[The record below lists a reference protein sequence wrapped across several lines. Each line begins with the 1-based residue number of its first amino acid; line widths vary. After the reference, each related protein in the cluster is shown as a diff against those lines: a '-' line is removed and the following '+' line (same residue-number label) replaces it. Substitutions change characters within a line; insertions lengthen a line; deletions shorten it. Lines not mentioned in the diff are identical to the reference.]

1 MHQADVLLYCCVV
14 GGSHNTCDN
23 THNRFY
29 SILFG
34 TICISVSMWA
44 SRIAYS
50 RLTKVLSAYELL
62 LFLSSIFLC
71 APFDL
76 HRSQHGSGCIGQ
88 KQILWVGFWVSVI
101 QAACLEIT
109 AALLLYSLL
118 GIDLRQYMRAIE
130 GTSDRD
136 RDACDGDS
144 LHKMEHSFPFPVIW
158 ASSSELLCR
167 LCCRL
172 IIKLITIF
180 APILMTVNIHTC
192 TCGMWTHPKDCRYHL
207 NVKSPDGDG
216 SFVPD
221 GATEE

>member
-88 KQILWVGFWVSVI
+88 KQIDGWGSGWVWFRLRVWRSPPPYCSTRCSGSTCGSTWEQSKVLVI
-101 QAACLEIT
+101 GTGTHAMEIVC
-109 AALLLYSLL
+109 
-118 GIDLRQYMRAIE
+118 I
-130 GTSDRD
+130 
-136 RDACDGDS
+136 
-144 LHKMEHSFPFPVIW
+144 KWSFPFPFLWFELRVLNYCVDYAADW
-158 ASSSELLCR
+158 LSSWSQSLHR
-167 LCCRL
+167 
-172 IIKLITIF
+172 F
-180 APILMTVNIHTC
+180 
-192 TCGMWTHPKDCRYHL
+192 
-207 NVKSPDGDG
+207 
-216 SFVPD
+216 
-221 GATEE
+221 